1 MKIDYFNINPQYF
14 KYIKLNYRK
23 NFDRKLTSR
32 DLSRILNEYIR
43 KLKSQGFT
51 DREIDSMDLKVY
63 YSEIEQ

>member
-32 DLSRILNEYIR
+32 DLSRMLNEYIR

-51 DREIDSMDLKVY
+51 DREIDSKMV
-63 YSEIEQ
+63 

>member
-32 DLSRILNEYIR
+32 DLSRMLNEYIR

-63 YSEIEQ
+63 Y

>member
-32 DLSRILNEYIR
+32 DLSRMLNEYIR